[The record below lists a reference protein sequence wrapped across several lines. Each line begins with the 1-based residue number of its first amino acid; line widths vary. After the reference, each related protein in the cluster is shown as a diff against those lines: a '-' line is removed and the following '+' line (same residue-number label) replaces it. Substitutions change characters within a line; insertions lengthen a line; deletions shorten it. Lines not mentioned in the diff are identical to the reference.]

1 MRSRHGFQHAGFVD
15 GVVEYTG
22 TVTPVAIRV
31 AKCKLSILKLGKN
44 HMKMLLIAIS
54 FALLMAEPA
63 AAKEHA
69 CAAQARSLAG
79 ELLKLHFRSDEIA
92 KQSKEPSGEMQNSS
106 IDKSVKTLKPIKAAV
121 GKGMFDV
128 LEVNGNIYKTTYRM
142 RFIFAQGSG
151 SCSLMGQEILELSNP
166 Y

>member
-1 MRSRHGFQHAGFVD
+1 MRRWHGFQHAGFVD
-15 GVVEYTG
+15 GVIEYTG
-22 TVTPVAIRV
+22 TEIAVAIGV
-31 AKCKLSILKLGKN
+31 GKCTLPILQHGKN
-44 HMKMLLIAIS
+44 NMKMLLIAIS

-69 CAAQARSLAG
+69 CAAQARSLAL
-79 ELLKLHFRSDEIA
+79 ELMKLHFRSEEIA

-106 IDKSVKTLKPIKAAV
+106 IEKSVKTLKPIKAAV